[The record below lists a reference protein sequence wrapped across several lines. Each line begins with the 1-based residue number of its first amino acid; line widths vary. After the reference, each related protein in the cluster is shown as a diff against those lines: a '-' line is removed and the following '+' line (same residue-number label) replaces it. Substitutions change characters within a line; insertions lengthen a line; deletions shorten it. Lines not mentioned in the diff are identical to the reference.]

1 MGWID
6 HHSGLVIDMN
16 EAQVRTIERV
26 REVLSG
32 TQTQHLTVLA
42 SDAGRYGWIEEVLR
56 HILADLQRFSGYR
69 RAQVTQRVSRGVG
82 PQTRVKRDRAP
93 THALVRCYT
102 AADVAL
108 LAEVDCLKRES
119 RDFGSRRDAPPALA
133 TVSATGTE
141 RQHRETPW
149 LRRTLR

>member
-1 MGWID
+1 VSRPKGQQFPHRCTAWANGREK
-6 HHSGLVIDMN
+6 STGLR
-16 EAQVRTIERV
+16 RT
-26 REVLSG
+26 LS
-32 TQTQHLTVLA
+32 HLTVLA

-141 RQHRETPW
+141 RQHR
-149 LRRTLR
+149 